1 VAPMKRI
8 SLVLAA
14 VFAVAVPV
22 TAATTAGAST
32 KLRVFFPSDCQHNKY
47 KPKSFVVTCADANFT
62 VKKVKYSAYGT
73 KTAAGTGTASV
84 NTCDPDC
91 ASGTFKSYPVKLT
104 LSRVKQCGDVPQFTR
119 AKITFTGARP
129 AGQSKTLVQPFTC
142 AIPPA
147 R

>member
-1 VAPMKRI
+1 MKRI
-8 SLVLAA
+8 SLALAA
-14 VFAVAVPV
+14 VIVVAVPV

-32 KLRVFFPSDCQHNKY
+32 KLRVFFPNDCQHNKY

-62 VKKVKYSAYGT
+62 VKKVKYSAYGAT
-73 KTAAGTGTASV
+73 SAKGTGTASL
-84 NTCDPDC
+84 NTCEPDC

-119 AKITFTGARP
+119 ARITFTGARP
-129 AGQSKTLVQPFTC
+129 AGQSKSLSQPFTC
-142 AIPPA
+142 AIPPT